1 MVSHRWPTAD
11 MRAATFAQDMR
22 ARAPTA
28 MFMLYSF
35 CESVA
40 SKSDSYQNVVNGIKI
55 ATYTNVMIYIEYQ
68 ISSIGNVV
76 SHADKDTLA
85 SHDALFATSNGS
97 NNIAPEAIVNP
108 LMTIIFGN
116 HAWFLSS
123 GC

>member
-1 MVSHRWPTAD
+1 MAD
-11 MRAATFAQDMR
+11 MTTQNKL
-22 ARAPTA
+22 
-28 MFMLYSF
+28 LYSF

-97 NNIAPEAIVNP
+97 NIIAPEAIVNP

>member
-1 MVSHRWPTAD
+1 MT
-11 MRAATFAQDMR
+11 TQNK
-22 ARAPTA
+22 
-28 MFMLYSF
+28 LLCSF

-97 NNIAPEAIVNP
+97 NNIAPEAIV
-108 LMTIIFGN
+108 I
-116 HAWFLSS
+116 H
-123 GC
+123 